1 MHIFNLRLFD
11 WSDPDKLRVYWFN
24 VAFVSMPFLIIGFY
38 LLPELYPY
46 GLFKLLIPQGN
57 YQQWLLAAAPVLL
70 WGTGAT
76 AWACSRFPGTGEFS
90 FEAERA
96 LGKGILVSLRAGI
109 LEEIC
114 FRWILFLGFIPVLY
128 FANQFCFWAF
138 HIEGPKVLFYGF
150 YAPLADSFTL
160 GFLHVQLTGDWL
172 IAASL
177 LSVNFRFQDEH
188 AYLGWVGYIN
198 SWFFGMYMFYM
209 LFHFGLLACV
219 LAHILY
225 DLGIVV
231 VLYLDKW
238 VKRLKRL

>member
-11 WSDPDKLRVYWFN
+11 WSDPEKLKVYWFN
-24 VAFVSMPFLIIGFY
+24 VAFVSVPFLVIGSYF
-38 LLPELYPY
+38 LPELYPY
-46 GLFKLLIPQGN
+46 GLFNLLLPQGN
-57 YQQWLLAAAPVLL
+57 YRDWLLAAAPVLL

-76 AWACSRFPGTGEFS
+76 AWACSRVSGTGEFG

-96 LGKGILVSLRAGI
+96 LGKGILISLRAGI

-128 FANQFCFWAF
+128 FVNQFSLWAF
-138 HIEGPKVLFYGF
+138 QIEAPKALFYQF

-160 GFLHVQLTGDWL
+160 GFLHHQLTGNWL
-172 IAASL
+172 IAASM

-238 VKRLKRL
+238 VQRLRRL